1 MPELLA
7 IDRLTAGYGEAVVLN
22 AVSLALAERQSLA
35 LLGRNGMGK
44 TTLINSI
51 VGVTRFIS
59 GRIAIDGR
67 DITALRPDQRAH
79 AGIGWVP
86 QERNIFKSLTV
97 EENLTSV
104 ARPGAWTAER
114 IYELF
119 PRLAE
124 RRRNLGNQLSGGEQ
138 QMLAVGRALV
148 LNPRVILLD
157 EPLEGLAP
165 ILVEELL
172 AALGEPRE
180 QLVDAL
186 GRPRAGLGDRGEVL
200 LDRERLEDVALLRDP
215 ADTGMRPLLRTHAG
229 DIAPIEADAAAA
241 IARNADDR
249 VHQRCLS
256 HAIAAEHGEGLSFCK
271 AEGDAAQHHGLAI
284 ARRQLFDLDQFRH
297 RRPRQDRPP

>member
-1 MPELLA
+1 MGPCSLTGRPRRLRAIPASRRSIWASRSMPDLLS
-7 IDRLTAGYGEAVVLN
+7 IERLSAGYGEAVVLN
-22 AVSLALAERQSLA
+22 AISLALAEGQSLA

-51 VGVTRFIS
+51 VGVTRFIA
-59 GRIAIDGR
+59 GRIRLDGR

-97 EENLTSV
+97 EENLTAV
-104 ARPGAWTAER
+104 ARPGRWTLAR

-138 QMLAVGRALV
+138 QMLAVGRALI

-165 ILVEELL
+165 IIVEELL
-172 AALGEPRE
+172 AALRRIIRE
-180 QLVDAL
+180 
-186 GRPRAGLGDRGEVL
+186 
-200 LDRERLEDVALLRDP
+200 
-215 ADTGMRPLLRTHAG
+215 
-229 DIAPIEADAAAA
+229 
-241 IARNADDR
+241 
-249 VHQRCLS
+249 
-256 HAIAAEHGEGLSFCK
+256 EGLSAILVEQNAKKILGVTDRAAVIERGGIVHEAANAALAADK
-271 AEGDAAQHHGLAI
+271 AVPAQY
-284 ARRQLFDLDQFRH
+284 
-297 RRPRQDRPP
+297 